1 MSGDER
7 RTSGD
12 EGRRRLDAEELV
24 VRVVA
29 HDASEREVAVEVAQ
43 LAPQLRLPHGRSG
56 EMTGGRGR

>member
-1 MSGDER
+1 M
-7 RTSGD
+7 SGD

-56 EMTGGRGR
+56 EMTGGRRR